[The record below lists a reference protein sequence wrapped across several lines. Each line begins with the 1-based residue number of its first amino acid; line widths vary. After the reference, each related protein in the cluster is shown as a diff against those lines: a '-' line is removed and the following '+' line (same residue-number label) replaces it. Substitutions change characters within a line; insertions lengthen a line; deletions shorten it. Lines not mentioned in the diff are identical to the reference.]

1 MANSVPNRAHDP
13 KRVAASNSYAEIQ
26 RFMDTHLT
34 ANTPVSEMER
44 NQKSPVGE
52 YEQEGHL
59 DQGIS
64 GDALAN
70 LRKYPPVRLYPE
82 GK

>member
-1 MANSVPNRAHDP
+1 M
-13 KRVAASNSYAEIQ
+13 
-26 RFMDTHLT
+26 
-34 ANTPVSEMER
+34 ANTPVSELER
-44 NQKSPVGE
+44 KQQSPVGE

-64 GDALAN
+64 GDAIAK
-70 LRKYPPVRLYPE
+70 LRKYPE

>member
-1 MANSVPNRAHDP
+1 MANTVPNRAHDP
-13 KRVAASNSYAEIQ
+13 KRVASPTSYAEIQ
-26 RFMDTHLT
+26 RFIDTHAM
-34 ANTPVSEMER
+34 ANTPVSELER
-44 NQKSPVGE
+44 KQQSPVGE

-64 GDALAN
+64 GDAIAK
-70 LRKYPPVRLYPE
+70 LRKYPE